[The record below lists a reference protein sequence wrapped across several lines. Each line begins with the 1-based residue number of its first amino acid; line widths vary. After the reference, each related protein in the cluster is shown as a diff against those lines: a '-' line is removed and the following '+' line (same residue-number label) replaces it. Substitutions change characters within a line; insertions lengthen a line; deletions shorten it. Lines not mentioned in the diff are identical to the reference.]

1 MEAKLPE
8 EQMKSVLAPWR
19 FSLQSGG
26 FEKRLVAVLELYD
39 RFPLDIAV
47 TGDGKSEEKGSD
59 SSPMYLHPNAANVRI
74 WTVESGSASA
84 QNNYDVLVVLSTAL
98 HQEDHLRLTMEQ
110 REKDKPLY
118 LVRAENEWDLV
129 LGKPSGPCKTCEW
142 ERMRARSLEL
152 QKQHKMVE
160 NSEDRCLPEVNKL
173 LKLEE
178 IEDLDQMSE
187 VFQPRDVTDHPSKV
201 LSVLTALEHFR
212 LDVGL
217 LGQTGCSSS
226 SLFNSLL
233 GLLNG
238 DNGIASTG
246 VTETTQEPVAQPY
259 PECSNVLLWDLP
271 GWGRVGNLKIPPD
284 GWRSH
289 QDPALPSNLPI
300 CDVYILL
307 SPLRLSLRYI
317 QLCQHL
323 LSLGKG
329 CYLVLSKADLIE
341 ASAGE
346 VRRWTEEVLEQLGL
360 KQNVFLVSALHPE
373 TMDFHKLREVLNTAL
388 PNHKKAALASYVTK
402 LLEQDVFW
410 KRADPCKLM

>member
-1 MEAKLPE
+1 
-8 EQMKSVLAPWR
+8 
-19 FSLQSGG
+19 
-26 FEKRLVAVLELYD
+26 
-39 RFPLDIAV
+39 
-47 TGDGKSEEKGSD
+47 
-59 SSPMYLHPNAANVRI
+59 MYLHPNAANVRI

-178 IEDLDQMSE
+178 IAEVLNKAYPELRKKAFSQFLVNITRELRVSKTPSSDTSPLVCNALRIKKTCQEDLDQMSE